1 MVSSA
6 HLQLMSSQ
14 PFRPKVYCGQ
24 LSVEDDAFI
33 LFADRLIVTPERV
46 AFELAGEDEGGPF
59 RLDGVAVPAGNGR
72 FVAADVIVHSTR
84 GGRATIHFFNI
95 SPEADYCDITGQ
107 WSQDGYD
114 GSPWRFEGELDVK
127 D

>member
-1 MVSSA
+1 
-6 HLQLMSSQ
+6 MSSQ

-107 WSQDGYD
+107 WSQDGYY